1 MNYFTISK
9 NLKSPN
15 FFIIVRLEHLM
26 YLRFVLIF
34 VFMKIKFFS
43 IFALLLGIN
52 MLSAQTTRVF
62 GVAHQDDWQLFMN
75 PYVANSIQNAEDKT
89 VIIHLTAGDA
99 GYGMGNDAFY
109 KAREEGALRAVR
121 FLSNTIENR
130 LKAGNEMSRSITMI
144 RNHPILTYSY
154 HNTVVYFLR
163 LPDGNGDGSGFSLHN
178 QKSLE
183 KFYNRQ
189 VVDFIAIDQSTT
201 YTNKEDLLGTLKEL
215 ITTTHTG
222 TQLEIHLT
230 ELSED
235 LNVDDHSDH
244 LTASRFIAEAAT
256 NQFRGEFYYYIDYQ
270 TANLEGNL
278 ERDEILIN
286 SGTWGATASGLSDQ
300 RHASL
305 WDEYHTTYLDR
316 QYYRVLPISLER

>member
-1 MNYFTISK
+1 
-9 NLKSPN
+9 
-15 FFIIVRLEHLM
+15 
-26 YLRFVLIF
+26 
-34 VFMKIKFFS
+34 MKIKFAIAFT
-43 IFALLLGIN
+43 ILLGVHL
-52 MLSAQTTRVF
+52 LSAQTTRVF

-75 PYVANSIQNAEDKT
+75 PNVANSIQSPEDKT

-121 FLSNTIENR
+121 FLSNTAEDRSKI
-130 LKAGNEMSRSITMI
+130 GDEMSRRVTLI
-144 RNHPILTYSY
+144 RNHPILTYTY

-163 LPDGNGDGSGFSLHN
+163 LPDGNGDGSGFELHQ

-189 VVDFIAIDQSTT
+189 VVDFKAIDQSTT

-215 ITTTHTG
+215 IATAHTG
-222 TQLEIHLT
+222 TQLEIHLS

-244 LTASRFIAEAAT
+244 LTASRFISEAAT
-256 NQFRGEFYYYIDYQ
+256 NQFKGEFYYYIDYQ
-270 TANLEGNL
+270 SANLESNL
-278 ERDEILIN
+278 ERSEILIN
-286 SGTWGATASGLSDQ
+286 SGAWGATASGLSDH

-316 QYYRVLPISLER
+316 QYYRVLPISPGR

>member
-1 MNYFTISK
+1 
-9 NLKSPN
+9 
-15 FFIIVRLEHLM
+15 
-26 YLRFVLIF
+26 
-34 VFMKIKFFS
+34 MKIKFAIAFT
-43 IFALLLGIN
+43 LLLGVN
-52 MLSAQTTRVF
+52 LLSAQTTRVF
-62 GVAHQDDWQLFMN
+62 AVAHQDDWQLFMN
-75 PYVANSIQNAEDKT
+75 PNVANSIQSPEDKT

-121 FLSNTIENR
+121 FLSNTAEDRSKI
-130 LKAGNEMSRSITMI
+130 GDEMSRKVTLI
-144 RNHPILTYSY
+144 RNHPILTYTY

-163 LPDGNGDGSGFSLHN
+163 LPDGNGDGSGFELHQ

-189 VVDFIAIDQSTT
+189 VVDFKAIDQSTT

-215 ITTTHTG
+215 IATVHTG
-222 TQLEIHLT
+222 TQLEIHLS

-244 LTASRFIAEAAT
+244 LTASRFISEAAT
-256 NQFRGEFYYYIDYQ
+256 NQFKGEFYYYIDYQ
-270 TANLEGNL
+270 SANLESNL
-278 ERDEILIN
+278 ERSEILIN
-286 SGTWGATASGLSDQ
+286 SGAWGATASGLSDH

-316 QYYRVLPISLER
+316 QYYRVLPISPGR

>member
-1 MNYFTISK
+1 
-9 NLKSPN
+9 
-15 FFIIVRLEHLM
+15 
-26 YLRFVLIF
+26 
-34 VFMKIKFFS
+34 MKIKFAIAFT
-43 IFALLLGIN
+43 LLLGVHL
-52 MLSAQTTRVF
+52 LSAQTTRVF

-75 PYVANSIQNAEDKT
+75 PNVANSIQSPEDKT

-121 FLSNTIENR
+121 FLSNIAEDR
-130 LKAGNEMSRSITMI
+130 SKIGDEMSRRVTLI
-144 RNHPILTYSY
+144 RNHPILTYTY

-163 LPDGNGDGSGFSLHN
+163 LPDGNGDGSGFELHQ

-189 VVDFIAIDQSTT
+189 VVDFKAIDQSTT

-215 ITTTHTG
+215 IATAHTG
-222 TQLEIHLT
+222 TQLEIHLS

-244 LTASRFIAEAAT
+244 LTASRFISEAAT
-256 NQFRGEFYYYIDYQ
+256 NQFKGEFYYYIDYQ
-270 TANLEGNL
+270 SANLESNL
-278 ERDEILIN
+278 ERSEILIN
-286 SGTWGATASGLSDQ
+286 SGAWGATASGLSDH

-316 QYYRVLPISLER
+316 QYYRVLPISPGH

>member
-1 MNYFTISK
+1 
-9 NLKSPN
+9 
-15 FFIIVRLEHLM
+15 
-26 YLRFVLIF
+26 
-34 VFMKIKFFS
+34 
-43 IFALLLGIN
+43 
-52 MLSAQTTRVF
+52 
-62 GVAHQDDWQLFMN
+62 
-75 PYVANSIQNAEDKT
+75 
-89 VIIHLTAGDA
+89 
-99 GYGMGNDAFY
+99 
-109 KAREEGALRAVR
+109 
-121 FLSNTIENR
+121 
-130 LKAGNEMSRSITMI
+130 MI

-163 LPDGNGDGSGFSLHN
+163 LPDGNGDGSGFPLHN

-189 VVDFIAIDQSTT
+189 VVDFKAIDQSTT

-222 TQLEIHLT
+222 TQLEIHLS

-244 LTASRFIAEAAT
+244 LTASRFITEATT
-256 NQFRGEFYYYIDYQ
+256 NHFKGEFYYYIDYQ
-270 TANLEGNL
+270 SANLESNL
-278 ERDEILIN
+278 ERSEILIN
-286 SGTWGATASGLSDQ
+286 SGAWGATASGLSDH

-316 QYYRVLPISLER
+316 QYYRVLPISPGR

>member
-1 MNYFTISK
+1 
-9 NLKSPN
+9 
-15 FFIIVRLEHLM
+15 
-26 YLRFVLIF
+26 
-34 VFMKIKFFS
+34 MKIKFAITFT
-43 IFALLLGIN
+43 LLLGVN
-52 MLSAQTTRVF
+52 LLSAQTTRVF

-75 PYVANSIQNAEDKT
+75 PNVANSIQSPEDKT

-121 FLSNTIENR
+121 FLSNTAEDRSKI
-130 LKAGNEMSRSITMI
+130 GDEMSRSVTLIG
-144 RNHPILTYSY
+144 NHPILTYTY

-163 LPDGNGDGSGFSLHN
+163 LPDGNGDGSGFELHQ

-189 VVDFIAIDQSTT
+189 VVDFKAIDQSTT
-201 YTNKEDLLGTLKEL
+201 YTNKEDLLGALKEL
-215 ITTTHTG
+215 IATAHTG
-222 TQLEIHLT
+222 TQLEIHLS

-244 LTASRFIAEAAT
+244 LTASRFISEAAT
-256 NQFRGEFYYYIDYQ
+256 NQFKGEFYYYIDYQ
-270 TANLEGNL
+270 SANLESNL
-278 ERDEILIN
+278 ERSEILIN
-286 SGTWGATASGLSDQ
+286 SGAWGATASGLSDY

-305 WDEYHTTYLDR
+305 WDDYHTTYLDR
-316 QYYRVLPISLER
+316 QYYRVLPISPGR

>member
-1 MNYFTISK
+1 
-9 NLKSPN
+9 
-15 FFIIVRLEHLM
+15 
-26 YLRFVLIF
+26 
-34 VFMKIKFFS
+34 MKIKFAIAFT
-43 IFALLLGIN
+43 LLLGVN
-52 MLSAQTTRVF
+52 LLSAQTTRVF

-75 PYVANSIQNAEDKT
+75 PNVANSIQSPEDKT

-121 FLSNTIENR
+121 FLSNTAEDRSKI
-130 LKAGNEMSRSITMI
+130 GDEMSRRVTLI
-144 RNHPILTYSY
+144 RNHPILTYTY

-163 LPDGNGDGSGFSLHN
+163 LPDGNGDGSGFELHQ

-189 VVDFIAIDQSTT
+189 VVDFKAIDQSTT

-215 ITTTHTG
+215 ITAAHTG
-222 TQLEIHLT
+222 SQLEIHLS

-244 LTASRFIAEAAT
+244 LTASRFISEAAT
-256 NQFRGEFYYYIDYQ
+256 NQFKGEFYYYIDYQ
-270 TANLEGNL
+270 SANLESNL
-278 ERDEILIN
+278 ERSEILIN
-286 SGTWGATASGLSDQ
+286 SGAWGATASGLSDH

-316 QYYRVLPISLER
+316 QYYRVLPISPGR

>member
-1 MNYFTISK
+1 
-9 NLKSPN
+9 
-15 FFIIVRLEHLM
+15 
-26 YLRFVLIF
+26 
-34 VFMKIKFFS
+34 MKIKFAIAFT
-43 IFALLLGIN
+43 LLLGVN
-52 MLSAQTTRVF
+52 LLSAQTTRVF

-75 PYVANSIQNAEDKT
+75 PNVANSIQSPEDKT

-121 FLSNTIENR
+121 FLSNTAEDRSKI
-130 LKAGNEMSRSITMI
+130 GDEMSRMVTLI
-144 RNHPILTYSY
+144 RNHPILTYTY

-163 LPDGNGDGSGFSLHN
+163 LPDGNGDGSGFELHQ

-189 VVDFIAIDQSTT
+189 VVDFKAIDQSTT

-215 ITTTHTG
+215 IATAHTG
-222 TQLEIHLT
+222 TQLEIHLS

-244 LTASRFIAEAAT
+244 LTASRFISEAAT
-256 NQFRGEFYYYIDYQ
+256 NQFKGEFYYYIDYQ
-270 TANLEGNL
+270 SANLESNL
-278 ERDEILIN
+278 ERSEILIN
-286 SGTWGATASGLSDQ
+286 SGAWGVTASGLSDH

-316 QYYRVLPISLER
+316 QYYRVLPISPGR

>member
-1 MNYFTISK
+1 
-9 NLKSPN
+9 
-15 FFIIVRLEHLM
+15 
-26 YLRFVLIF
+26 
-34 VFMKIKFFS
+34 MKIKFAIAFT
-43 IFALLLGIN
+43 LLLGVHL
-52 MLSAQTTRVF
+52 LSAQTTRVF

-75 PYVANSIQNAEDKT
+75 PNVANSIQSPEDKT

-121 FLSNTIENR
+121 FLSNIAEDR
-130 LKAGNEMSRSITMI
+130 SKIGDEMSRRVTLI
-144 RNHPILTYSY
+144 RNHPILTYTY

-163 LPDGNGDGSGFSLHN
+163 LPDGNGDGSGFELHQ

-189 VVDFIAIDQSTT
+189 VVDFKAIDQSTT

-215 ITTTHTG
+215 IATAHTG
-222 TQLEIHLT
+222 TQLEIHLS

-244 LTASRFIAEAAT
+244 LTASRFISEATT
-256 NQFRGEFYYYIDYQ
+256 NQFKGEFYYYIDYQ
-270 TANLEGNL
+270 SANLESNL
-278 ERDEILIN
+278 ERSEILIN
-286 SGTWGATASGLSDQ
+286 SGAWGATASGLSDH

-316 QYYRVLPISLER
+316 QYYRVLPISPGR

>member
-1 MNYFTISK
+1 
-9 NLKSPN
+9 
-15 FFIIVRLEHLM
+15 
-26 YLRFVLIF
+26 
-34 VFMKIKFFS
+34 MKIKFAITFT
-43 IFALLLGIN
+43 LLLGVN

-75 PYVANSIQNAEDKT
+75 PNVANSIQSTEDKT

-109 KAREEGALRAVR
+109 KAREAGALRAVR
-121 FLSNTIENR
+121 FLSNTVEDRSKIGDEI
-130 LKAGNEMSRSITMI
+130 SRSITLI
-144 RNHPILTYSY
+144 KNHPILTYTY

-163 LPDGNGDGSGFSLHN
+163 LPDGNGDGSGFELHR

-189 VVDFIAIDQSTT
+189 VVDFKAIDQSTT

-215 ITTTHTG
+215 ITTAHTG
-222 TQLEIHLT
+222 TQLEIHLS

-244 LTASRFIAEAAT
+244 LTASRFISEAAA
-256 NQFRGEFYYYIDYQ
+256 NQFKGEFYYYIDYQ
-270 TANLEGNL
+270 TANLESNL
-278 ERDEILIN
+278 ERSEILIN
-286 SGTWGATASGLSDQ
+286 SGAWGATASGLSDH

-316 QYYRVLPISLER
+316 QYYRVLPISPGR

>member
-1 MNYFTISK
+1 
-9 NLKSPN
+9 
-15 FFIIVRLEHLM
+15 
-26 YLRFVLIF
+26 
-34 VFMKIKFFS
+34 MKIKFAITFT
-43 IFALLLGIN
+43 LLLGVN
-52 MLSAQTTRVF
+52 LLSAQTTRVF

-75 PYVANSIQNAEDKT
+75 PNVANSIQSPEDKT

-121 FLSNTIENR
+121 FLSNTAEDRSKI
-130 LKAGNEMSRSITMI
+130 GDEMSRRVTLI
-144 RNHPILTYSY
+144 RNHPILTYTY

-163 LPDGNGDGSGFSLHN
+163 LPDGNGDGSGFELHQ

-183 KFYNRQ
+183 KFYTRQ
-189 VVDFIAIDQSTT
+189 VVDFKAIDQSTT

-215 ITTTHTG
+215 IATAHTG
-222 TQLEIHLT
+222 TQLEIHLS
-230 ELSED
+230 ELSAD

-244 LTASRFIAEAAT
+244 LTASRFISEAAT
-256 NQFRGEFYYYIDYQ
+256 NQFKGEFYYYIDYQ
-270 TANLEGNL
+270 SANLESNL
-278 ERDEILIN
+278 ERSEILIN
-286 SGTWGATASGLSDQ
+286 SGAWGATASGLSDH

-316 QYYRVLPISLER
+316 QYYRVLPISPGH

>member
-1 MNYFTISK
+1 
-9 NLKSPN
+9 
-15 FFIIVRLEHLM
+15 
-26 YLRFVLIF
+26 
-34 VFMKIKFFS
+34 MKIKFAIAFT
-43 IFALLLGIN
+43 LLLGVHI
-52 MLSAQTTRVF
+52 LSAQTTKVF

-75 PYVANSIQNAEDKT
+75 PNVANSIQSAEDKT

-121 FLSNTIENR
+121 FLSNTAEDRSKI
-130 LKAGNEMSRSITMI
+130 GDEMSRSITLI
-144 RNHPILTYSY
+144 RNHPILTYTY

-163 LPDGNGDGSGFSLHN
+163 LPDGNGDGSGFELH
-178 QKSLE
+178 QKKSLE
-183 KFYNRQ
+183 KFYIRQ
-189 VVDFIAIDQSTT
+189 VVDFKAIDQSTT

-215 ITTTHTG
+215 ITMVHTG
-222 TQLEIHLT
+222 TQLEIHLS

-244 LTASRFIAEAAT
+244 LTAARFISEAAT
-256 NQFRGEFYYYIDYQ
+256 NQFKGEFYYYIDYQ
-270 TANLEGNL
+270 SANLESNL
-278 ERDEILIN
+278 ERSEILIN
-286 SGTWGATASGLSDQ
+286 SGTWGATASGLSDH

-316 QYYRVLPISLER
+316 QYYRVLPISPVR

>member
-1 MNYFTISK
+1 
-9 NLKSPN
+9 
-15 FFIIVRLEHLM
+15 
-26 YLRFVLIF
+26 
-34 VFMKIKFFS
+34 MKIKFAIAFT
-43 IFALLLGIN
+43 LLLGVHI
-52 MLSAQTTRVF
+52 LSAQTTRVF

-75 PYVANSIQNAEDKT
+75 PNVANSIQSPEDKT

-109 KAREEGALRAVR
+109 KAREEGALRAIR
-121 FLSNTIENR
+121 FLSNTAEDRSKI
-130 LKAGNEMSRSITMI
+130 GDEMSRRVTLV
-144 RNHPILTYSY
+144 RNHPILTYTY

-163 LPDGNGDGSGFSLHN
+163 LPDGNGDGSGFELHQ

-189 VVDFIAIDQSTT
+189 VVDFKAIDQSTT

-215 ITTTHTG
+215 ITSAHTG
-222 TQLEIHLT
+222 TQLEIHLS

-244 LTASRFIAEAAT
+244 LTASRFISEAAT
-256 NQFRGEFYYYIDYQ
+256 NQFKGEFYYYIDYQ
-270 TANLEGNL
+270 SANLESNL
-278 ERDEILIN
+278 ERSEILIN
-286 SGTWGATASGLSDQ
+286 SGAWGATASGLSDH

-316 QYYRVLPISLER
+316 QYYRVLPISPGR

>member
-1 MNYFTISK
+1 
-9 NLKSPN
+9 
-15 FFIIVRLEHLM
+15 
-26 YLRFVLIF
+26 
-34 VFMKIKFFS
+34 MKIKFAIAFT
-43 IFALLLGIN
+43 LLLGVN
-52 MLSAQTTRVF
+52 LLSAQTTRVF

-75 PYVANSIQNAEDKT
+75 PNVANSIQSPEDKT
-89 VIIHLTAGDA
+89 VMIHLTAGDA

-121 FLSNTIENR
+121 FLSNTAEDRSKI
-130 LKAGNEMSRSITMI
+130 GDEMSRSITLI
-144 RNHPILTYSY
+144 RNHPILTYTY

-163 LPDGNGDGSGFSLHN
+163 LPDGNGDGSGFELHQ

-189 VVDFIAIDQSTT
+189 VVDFKAIDQSTT
-201 YTNKEDLLGTLKEL
+201 YTNKEVLLGTLKEL
-215 ITTTHTG
+215 IATAYTG
-222 TQLEIHLT
+222 TQLEIHLS

-244 LTASRFIAEAAT
+244 LTASRFISEAAT
-256 NQFRGEFYYYIDYQ
+256 NQFKGEFYYYIDYQ
-270 TANLEGNL
+270 SANLESNL
-278 ERDEILIN
+278 ERSEILIN
-286 SGTWGATASGLSDQ
+286 SGAWGATASGLSDH

-316 QYYRVLPISLER
+316 QYYRVLPISPGR

>member
-1 MNYFTISK
+1 
-9 NLKSPN
+9 
-15 FFIIVRLEHLM
+15 
-26 YLRFVLIF
+26 
-34 VFMKIKFFS
+34 MKIKFAIAFT
-43 IFALLLGIN
+43 LLLGVHL
-52 MLSAQTTRVF
+52 LSAQTTRVF

-75 PYVANSIQNAEDKT
+75 PNVANSIQSPEDKT

-121 FLSNTIENR
+121 FLSNIAEDR
-130 LKAGNEMSRSITMI
+130 SKIGDEMSRKVTLI
-144 RNHPILTYSY
+144 RNHPILTYTY

-163 LPDGNGDGSGFSLHN
+163 LPDGNGDGSGFELHQ

-189 VVDFIAIDQSTT
+189 VVDFKAIDQSTT

-215 ITTTHTG
+215 IATAHTG
-222 TQLEIHLT
+222 TQLELHLS

-244 LTASRFIAEAAT
+244 LTASRFISEAAT
-256 NQFRGEFYYYIDYQ
+256 NQFKGEFYYYIDYQ
-270 TANLEGNL
+270 SANLESNL
-278 ERDEILIN
+278 ERSEILIN
-286 SGTWGATASGLSDQ
+286 SGAWGATASGLSDH

-316 QYYRVLPISLER
+316 QYYRVLPISPGH

>member
-1 MNYFTISK
+1 
-9 NLKSPN
+9 
-15 FFIIVRLEHLM
+15 
-26 YLRFVLIF
+26 
-34 VFMKIKFFS
+34 MKIKFAIAFT
-43 IFALLLGIN
+43 LLLGVN
-52 MLSAQTTRVF
+52 LLSAQTTRVF

-75 PYVANSIQNAEDKT
+75 PNVANSIQSPEDKT

-121 FLSNTIENR
+121 FLSNTAEDRSKI
-130 LKAGNEMSRSITMI
+130 GDEMSRRVILI
-144 RNHPILTYSY
+144 RNHPILTYTY

-163 LPDGNGDGSGFSLHN
+163 LPDGNGDGSGFELHQ

-189 VVDFIAIDQSTT
+189 VVDFKAIDQSTT
-201 YTNKEDLLGTLKEL
+201 YTNKEDLLGTIKEL
-215 ITTTHTG
+215 IATAHTG
-222 TQLEIHLT
+222 TQLEIHLS

-244 LTASRFIAEAAT
+244 LTASRFISEAAT
-256 NQFRGEFYYYIDYQ
+256 NQFKGEFYYYIDYQ
-270 TANLEGNL
+270 SANLESNL
-278 ERDEILIN
+278 ERSEIMIN
-286 SGTWGATASGLSDQ
+286 SGAWGATASGLSDH

-316 QYYRVLPISLER
+316 QYYRVLPISPGR

>member
-1 MNYFTISK
+1 
-9 NLKSPN
+9 
-15 FFIIVRLEHLM
+15 
-26 YLRFVLIF
+26 
-34 VFMKIKFFS
+34 MKIKFAIAFT
-43 IFALLLGIN
+43 LLLGVN
-52 MLSAQTTRVF
+52 LLSAQTTRVF

-75 PYVANSIQNAEDKT
+75 PNVANSIQSPEDKT

-121 FLSNTIENR
+121 FLSNTAEDRSKI
-130 LKAGNEMSRSITMI
+130 GDEMSRMVTLI
-144 RNHPILTYSY
+144 RNHPILTYTY
-154 HNTVVYFLR
+154 HNTVVYLLR
-163 LPDGNGDGSGFSLHN
+163 LPDGNGDGSGFELHQ

-189 VVDFIAIDQSTT
+189 VVDFKAIDQSTT

-215 ITTTHTG
+215 IATAHTG
-222 TQLEIHLT
+222 TQLEIHLSQ
-230 ELSED
+230 LSEG

-244 LTASRFIAEAAT
+244 LTASRFISEAAT
-256 NQFRGEFYYYIDYQ
+256 NQFKGEFYYYIDYQ
-270 TANLEGNL
+270 SANLESNL
-278 ERDEILIN
+278 ERSEILIN
-286 SGTWGATASGLSDQ
+286 SGAWGATASGLSDH

-316 QYYRVLPISLER
+316 QYYRVLPISPGH

>member
-1 MNYFTISK
+1 
-9 NLKSPN
+9 
-15 FFIIVRLEHLM
+15 
-26 YLRFVLIF
+26 
-34 VFMKIKFFS
+34 MKIKFAIAFT
-43 IFALLLGIN
+43 LLLGVYL
-52 MLSAQTTRVF
+52 LSAQTTRVF

-75 PYVANSIQNAEDKT
+75 PNVANSIQSPEDKT

-121 FLSNTIENR
+121 FLSNTAEDRSKI
-130 LKAGNEMSRSITMI
+130 GDEMSRKVTLI
-144 RNHPILTYSY
+144 RNHPILTYTY

-163 LPDGNGDGSGFSLHN
+163 LPDGNGDGSGFELHQ

-189 VVDFIAIDQSTT
+189 VVDFQAIDQSTT

-215 ITTTHTG
+215 ITAAHTG
-222 TQLEIHLT
+222 TQLEIHLS

-244 LTASRFIAEAAT
+244 MTAARFISEAAT
-256 NQFRGEFYYYIDYQ
+256 NQFKGEFYYYIDYQ
-270 TANLEGNL
+270 SANLESNL
-278 ERDEILIN
+278 ERSEILIN
-286 SGTWGATASGLSDQ
+286 SGAWGATASGLSDH

-316 QYYRVLPISLER
+316 QYYRVLPISPGR

>member
-1 MNYFTISK
+1 
-9 NLKSPN
+9 
-15 FFIIVRLEHLM
+15 
-26 YLRFVLIF
+26 
-34 VFMKIKFFS
+34 MKIKFAIAFT
-43 IFALLLGIN
+43 LLLGVYL
-52 MLSAQTTRVF
+52 LSAQTTRVF

-75 PYVANSIQNAEDKT
+75 PNVANSIQSPEDKT

-121 FLSNTIENR
+121 FLSNTAEDRSKI
-130 LKAGNEMSRSITMI
+130 GDEMSRKVTLI
-144 RNHPILTYSY
+144 RNHPILTYTY

-163 LPDGNGDGSGFSLHN
+163 LPDGNGDGSGFELHQ

-189 VVDFIAIDQSTT
+189 VVDFQAIDQSTT

-215 ITTTHTG
+215 ITAAHTG
-222 TQLEIHLT
+222 TQLEIHLS

-244 LTASRFIAEAAT
+244 LTAARFISEAAT
-256 NQFRGEFYYYIDYQ
+256 NQFKGEFYYYIDYQ
-270 TANLEGNL
+270 SANLESNL
-278 ERDEILIN
+278 ERSEILIN
-286 SGTWGATASGLSDQ
+286 SGAWGATASGLSDH

-316 QYYRVLPISLER
+316 QYYRVLPISRGR

>member
-1 MNYFTISK
+1 
-9 NLKSPN
+9 
-15 FFIIVRLEHLM
+15 
-26 YLRFVLIF
+26 
-34 VFMKIKFFS
+34 MKIKFAIAFT
-43 IFALLLGIN
+43 LLLGVN
-52 MLSAQTTRVF
+52 LLSAQTTRVF

-75 PYVANSIQNAEDKT
+75 PNVANSIQSPEDKT

-121 FLSNTIENR
+121 FLSNTAEDRSKI
-130 LKAGNEMSRSITMI
+130 GDEMSRSVTLI
-144 RNHPILTYSY
+144 RNHPILTYTY

-163 LPDGNGDGSGFSLHN
+163 LPDGNGDGSGFELHQ

-189 VVDFIAIDQSTT
+189 VVDFKAIDQSTT

-215 ITTTHTG
+215 ITAAHTG
-222 TQLEIHLT
+222 TQLEIHLS

-244 LTASRFIAEAAT
+244 LTAARFISEAAT
-256 NQFRGEFYYYIDYQ
+256 NQFKGELYYYIDYQ
-270 TANLEGNL
+270 SANLESNL
-278 ERDEILIN
+278 ERSEILIN
-286 SGTWGATASGLSDQ
+286 SGAWGATASGLSDY

-305 WDEYHTTYLDR
+305 WDDYHTTYLDR
-316 QYYRVLPISLER
+316 QYYRVLPISPGR

>member
-1 MNYFTISK
+1 
-9 NLKSPN
+9 
-15 FFIIVRLEHLM
+15 
-26 YLRFVLIF
+26 
-34 VFMKIKFFS
+34 MKIKFAIAFT
-43 IFALLLGIN
+43 LLLGVN
-52 MLSAQTTRVF
+52 LLSAQTTRVF

-75 PYVANSIQNAEDKT
+75 PNVANSIQSPEDKT
-89 VIIHLTAGDA
+89 VIIHLTAGEA

-121 FLSNTIENR
+121 FLSNTAEDRSKI
-130 LKAGNEMSRSITMI
+130 GDEMSRRVTLV
-144 RNHPILTYSY
+144 RNHPILTYTY

-163 LPDGNGDGSGFSLHN
+163 LPDGNGDGSGFELHQ

-189 VVDFIAIDQSTT
+189 VVDFKAIDQSTT

-215 ITTTHTG
+215 ITSAHTG
-222 TQLEIHLT
+222 TQLEIHLS

-244 LTASRFIAEAAT
+244 LTASRFISEAAT
-256 NQFRGEFYYYIDYQ
+256 NQFKGEFYYYIDYQ
-270 TANLEGNL
+270 SANLESNL
-278 ERDEILIN
+278 ERSEILIN
-286 SGTWGATASGLSDQ
+286 SGAWGATASGLSDH

-316 QYYRVLPISLER
+316 QYYRVLPISPGR

>member
-1 MNYFTISK
+1 
-9 NLKSPN
+9 
-15 FFIIVRLEHLM
+15 
-26 YLRFVLIF
+26 
-34 VFMKIKFFS
+34 MKIKFVIAFT
-43 IFALLLGIN
+43 LLLGVN
-52 MLSAQTTRVF
+52 LLSAQTTRVF

-75 PYVANSIQNAEDKT
+75 PNVANSIQSPEDKT

-99 GYGMGNDAFY
+99 GYGLGNDAFY

-121 FLSNTIENR
+121 FLSNTTEDGSKI
-130 LKAGNEMSRSITMI
+130 GDEMSRRVTLI
-144 RNHPILTYSY
+144 RNHPILTYTY

-163 LPDGNGDGSGFSLHN
+163 LPDGNGDGSGFELHQ

-189 VVDFIAIDQSTT
+189 VVDFKAIDQSTT

-215 ITTTHTG
+215 IATAHTG
-222 TQLEIHLT
+222 TQLEIHLS

-244 LTASRFIAEAAT
+244 LTASRFISEAAT
-256 NQFRGEFYYYIDYQ
+256 NQFKGEFSYYIDYQ
-270 TANLEGNL
+270 SANLESNL
-278 ERDEILIN
+278 ERSEILIN
-286 SGTWGATASGLSDQ
+286 SGAWGATASGLSDH

-316 QYYRVLPISLER
+316 QYYRVLPISPGH

>member
-1 MNYFTISK
+1 
-9 NLKSPN
+9 
-15 FFIIVRLEHLM
+15 
-26 YLRFVLIF
+26 
-34 VFMKIKFFS
+34 MKIKFAIAFT
-43 IFALLLGIN
+43 LLLSVHI
-52 MLSAQTTRVF
+52 LSAQTTRVF

-75 PYVANSIQNAEDKT
+75 PNVANSIQNPEDKT

-121 FLSNTIENR
+121 FLSNTAEDRSKI
-130 LKAGNEMSRSITMI
+130 GNEMGRSITLI
-144 RNHPILTYSY
+144 RNHPILTYTY

-163 LPDGNGDGSGFSLHN
+163 LPDGNGDGSGFELHQ

-189 VVDFIAIDQSTT
+189 VVDFKAIDQSTT

-215 ITTTHTG
+215 ITSAHTG
-222 TQLEIHLT
+222 TQLEIHLS

-244 LTASRFIAEAAT
+244 LTASRFISEAAT
-256 NQFRGEFYYYIDYQ
+256 NQFKGEFYYYIDYQ
-270 TANLEGNL
+270 SANLESNL
-278 ERDEILIN
+278 ERSEILIN
-286 SGTWGATASGLSDQ
+286 SGAWGATASGLSDH

-316 QYYRVLPISLER
+316 QYYRVLPISPGR

>member
-1 MNYFTISK
+1 
-9 NLKSPN
+9 
-15 FFIIVRLEHLM
+15 
-26 YLRFVLIF
+26 
-34 VFMKIKFFS
+34 MKIKFAIVS
-43 IFALLLGIN
+43 ALLLGIHI
-52 MLSAQTTRVF
+52 LSAQTTRVF

-75 PYVANSIQNAEDKT
+75 PNVANSIQSPEDKT

-121 FLSNTIENR
+121 FLSNTAEDRSKI
-130 LKAGNEMSRSITMI
+130 GDEMSRSITLI
-144 RNHPILTYSY
+144 RNHPILTYNY

-163 LPDGNGDGSGFSLHN
+163 LPDGNGDGSGFELHQ

-189 VVDFIAIDQSTT
+189 VVDFKAIDQSTT

-215 ITTTHTG
+215 ITAAHTG
-222 TQLEIHLT
+222 TQLEIHLS

-244 LTASRFIAEAAT
+244 LTASRFISEAAT
-256 NQFRGEFYYYIDYQ
+256 NQFKGEFYYYIDYQ
-270 TANLEGNL
+270 SANLESNL
-278 ERDEILIN
+278 ERSEILIN
-286 SGTWGATASGLSDQ
+286 SGAWGATASGLSDH

-316 QYYRVLPISLER
+316 QYYRVLPISPGH

>member
-1 MNYFTISK
+1 
-9 NLKSPN
+9 
-15 FFIIVRLEHLM
+15 
-26 YLRFVLIF
+26 
-34 VFMKIKFFS
+34 MKIKFAIAFT
-43 IFALLLGIN
+43 LLLGVHL
-52 MLSAQTTRVF
+52 LSAQTTRVF

-75 PYVANSIQNAEDKT
+75 PNVANSIQSPEDKT

-121 FLSNTIENR
+121 FLSNIAEDR
-130 LKAGNEMSRSITMI
+130 SKIGDEMSRKVTLI
-144 RNHPILTYSY
+144 RNHPILTYTY

-163 LPDGNGDGSGFSLHN
+163 LPDGNGDGSGFELHQ

-189 VVDFIAIDQSTT
+189 VVDFKAIDQSTT

-215 ITTTHTG
+215 IATAHTG
-222 TQLEIHLT
+222 TQLEIHLS

-244 LTASRFIAEAAT
+244 LTASRFISEAAT
-256 NQFRGEFYYYIDYQ
+256 NQFKGEFYYYIDYQ
-270 TANLEGNL
+270 SANLESNL
-278 ERDEILIN
+278 ERSEILIN
-286 SGTWGATASGLSDQ
+286 SGAWGATASGLSDH

-316 QYYRVLPISLER
+316 QYYRVLPISPGR

>member
-1 MNYFTISK
+1 
-9 NLKSPN
+9 
-15 FFIIVRLEHLM
+15 
-26 YLRFVLIF
+26 
-34 VFMKIKFFS
+34 MKIKFAITFT
-43 IFALLLGIN
+43 LLLGVN
-52 MLSAQTTRVF
+52 LLSAQTTRVF

-75 PYVANSIQNAEDKT
+75 PNVANSIQSPEDKT

-121 FLSNTIENR
+121 FLSNTAEDRSKI
-130 LKAGNEMSRSITMI
+130 GDEMSRRVTLI
-144 RNHPILTYSY
+144 RNHPILTYTY

-163 LPDGNGDGSGFSLHN
+163 LPDGNGDGSGFELHQ

-189 VVDFIAIDQSTT
+189 VVDFKAIDQSTT

-215 ITTTHTG
+215 IATAHTG
-222 TQLEIHLT
+222 TQLEIHLS

-244 LTASRFIAEAAT
+244 LTASRFISEAAT
-256 NQFRGEFYYYIDYQ
+256 NQFKGEFYYYIDYQ
-270 TANLEGNL
+270 SANLESNL
-278 ERDEILIN
+278 ERSEILIN
-286 SGTWGATASGLSDQ
+286 SGAWGATASGLSDH

-305 WDEYHTTYLDR
+305 WDEYHTTHLDR
-316 QYYRVLPISLER
+316 QYYRVLPISPGR

>member
-1 MNYFTISK
+1 
-9 NLKSPN
+9 
-15 FFIIVRLEHLM
+15 
-26 YLRFVLIF
+26 
-34 VFMKIKFFS
+34 MKIKFAIAFT
-43 IFALLLGIN
+43 LLLGVN
-52 MLSAQTTRVF
+52 LLSAQTTRVF

-75 PYVANSIQNAEDKT
+75 PNVANSIQSPEDKT

-121 FLSNTIENR
+121 FLSNTAEDRSKI
-130 LKAGNEMSRSITMI
+130 GDEMSRSITLI
-144 RNHPILTYSY
+144 RNHPILTYTY

-163 LPDGNGDGSGFSLHN
+163 LPDGNGDGSGFELHQ

-189 VVDFIAIDQSTT
+189 VVDFKAIDQSTT

-215 ITTTHTG
+215 IATAHTG
-222 TQLEIHLT
+222 TQLEIHLS

-244 LTASRFIAEAAT
+244 LTASRFISEAAT
-256 NQFRGEFYYYIDYQ
+256 NQFKGEFYYYIDYQ
-270 TANLEGNL
+270 SANLESNL
-278 ERDEILIN
+278 ERSEILIN
-286 SGTWGATASGLSDQ
+286 SGAWGATASGLSDH

-305 WDEYHTTYLDR
+305 
-316 QYYRVLPISLER
+316 

>member
-1 MNYFTISK
+1 
-9 NLKSPN
+9 
-15 FFIIVRLEHLM
+15 
-26 YLRFVLIF
+26 
-34 VFMKIKFFS
+34 MKIKFAIAFT
-43 IFALLLGIN
+43 LLLGVN
-52 MLSAQTTRVF
+52 LLSAQTTRVF

-75 PYVANSIQNAEDKT
+75 PNVANSIQSPEDKT

-121 FLSNTIENR
+121 FLSNTAEDRSKI
-130 LKAGNEMSRSITMI
+130 GDEMSRSITLI
-144 RNHPILTYSY
+144 RNHPILTYTY
-154 HNTVVYFLR
+154 HNTAVYFLR
-163 LPDGNGDGSGFSLHN
+163 LPDGNGDGSGFELHQ

-189 VVDFIAIDQSTT
+189 VVDFKAIDQSTT

-215 ITTTHTG
+215 ITATHTG
-222 TQLEIHLT
+222 TQLEIHLS

-244 LTASRFIAEAAT
+244 LTASRFISEAAT
-256 NQFRGEFYYYIDYQ
+256 NQFQGEFYYYIDYQ
-270 TANLEGNL
+270 SANLESNL
-278 ERDEILIN
+278 ERSEILIN
-286 SGTWGATASGLSDQ
+286 SGAWGATASGLSDY

-305 WDEYHTTYLDR
+305 WDDYHTTYLDR
-316 QYYRVLPISLER
+316 QYYRVLPISPGR

>member
-1 MNYFTISK
+1 
-9 NLKSPN
+9 
-15 FFIIVRLEHLM
+15 
-26 YLRFVLIF
+26 
-34 VFMKIKFFS
+34 MKIKFAIAFT
-43 IFALLLGIN
+43 LLLSVN
-52 MLSAQTTRVF
+52 LLSAQTTRVF

-75 PYVANSIQNAEDKT
+75 PNVANSIQSPEDKT

-109 KAREEGALRAVR
+109 KAREEAALRAVR
-121 FLSNTIENR
+121 FLSNTAEDRSKI
-130 LKAGNEMSRSITMI
+130 GDEMSRSITLI
-144 RNHPILTYSY
+144 RNHPILTYTY

-163 LPDGNGDGSGFSLHN
+163 LPDGNGDGSGFELHQ

-189 VVDFIAIDQSTT
+189 VVDFKAIDQSTT

-215 ITTTHTG
+215 IATAHTG
-222 TQLEIHLT
+222 TQLEIHLS

-235 LNVDDHSDH
+235 LNIDDHSDH
-244 LTASRFIAEAAT
+244 LTASRFISEAAT
-256 NQFRGEFYYYIDYQ
+256 NQFKGEFYYYIDYQ
-270 TANLEGNL
+270 SANLESNL
-278 ERDEILIN
+278 ERSEILIN
-286 SGTWGATASGLSDQ
+286 SGAWGATASGLSDH

-316 QYYRVLPISLER
+316 QYYRVLPISPGR

>member
-1 MNYFTISK
+1 
-9 NLKSPN
+9 
-15 FFIIVRLEHLM
+15 
-26 YLRFVLIF
+26 
-34 VFMKIKFFS
+34 MKIKSAIAFT
-43 IFALLLGIN
+43 LLLGVN
-52 MLSAQTTRVF
+52 LLSAQTTRVF

-75 PYVANSIQNAEDKT
+75 PNVANSIKSAEDKT
-89 VIIHLTAGDA
+89 IIIHLTAGDA
-99 GYGMGNDAFY
+99 GFGMGNDAFY
-109 KAREEGALRAVR
+109 KAREEGALRAIR
-121 FLSNTIENR
+121 FLSNTSEDRSKI
-130 LKAGNEMSRSITMI
+130 GDEMSRSITMI
-144 RNHPILTYSY
+144 RNHPILTYTY

-163 LPDGNGDGSGFSLHN
+163 LPDGNGDGSGFPLHN

-189 VVDFIAIDQSTT
+189 VVDFKAIDQSTT

-222 TQLEIHLT
+222 TQLEIHLA

-244 LTASRFIAEAAT
+244 MTASRFITEAT
-256 NQFRGEFYYYIDYQ
+256 NNQFKGEFYYYIDYQ
-270 TANLEGNL
+270 SANLEGNL

-286 SGTWGATASGLSDQ
+286 SGAWGATASGLSDH

-305 WDEYHTTYLDR
+305 WDEYHITYLDR
-316 QYYRVLPISLER
+316 QYYRVLPINPER

>member
-1 MNYFTISK
+1 
-9 NLKSPN
+9 
-15 FFIIVRLEHLM
+15 
-26 YLRFVLIF
+26 
-34 VFMKIKFFS
+34 MKIKFAIAFT
-43 IFALLLGIN
+43 LLLGVYL
-52 MLSAQTTRVF
+52 LSAQTTRVF

-75 PYVANSIQNAEDKT
+75 PNVANSIQSPEDKT

-121 FLSNTIENR
+121 FLSNTAEDRSKI
-130 LKAGNEMSRSITMI
+130 GDEMSRKVTLI
-144 RNHPILTYSY
+144 RNHPILTYTY

-163 LPDGNGDGSGFSLHN
+163 LPDGNGDGSGFELHQ

-189 VVDFIAIDQSTT
+189 VVDFQAIDQSTT

-215 ITTTHTG
+215 ITAAHTG
-222 TQLEIHLT
+222 TQLEIHLS

-244 LTASRFIAEAAT
+244 LTAARFISEAAT
-256 NQFRGEFYYYIDYQ
+256 NQFKGEFYYYIDYQ
-270 TANLEGNL
+270 SANLESNL
-278 ERDEILIN
+278 ERSEILIN
-286 SGTWGATASGLSDQ
+286 SGAWGATASGLSDH
-300 RHASL
+300 RHASP

-316 QYYRVLPISLER
+316 QYYRVLPISPGR